1 MKTRFLKR
9 EQYKNLKSQRD
20 NMTDNVHLVG
30 IKSDI
35 SIGAEEALNFK
46 RTHWSIENTLHHI
59 LDDIFGEDYS
69 SA

>member
-1 MKTRFLKR
+1 
-9 EQYKNLKSQRD
+9 
-20 NMTDNVHLVG
+20 MTDNVHLVG